1 MLKVDLSFF
10 WGEKKTRDLF
20 YLLLFGWPKGRLLI
34 SIYRNDFFS
43 KLLQFSIVCMY
54 SYIFPSFPTFAI
66 EFTPSCK
73 PKFMGRNIA

>member
-10 WGEKKTRDLF
+10 LGEKKQETCFICD
-20 YLLLFGWPKGRLLI
+20 YLDGLRLLI

-43 KLLQFSIVCMY
+43 KLLQFSIECMY